1 MLNILIVGMWWHGWN
16 REKDFD
22 EIAGSLICGHLI
34 ECAAYVTGG
43 YFSGFKRLLEHCEN
57 LGFPI
62 AELEADG
69 SCTITKEEKAGGE
82 VSIQRRCSLLLSH

>member
-1 MLNILIVGMWWHGWN
+1 MWWHGWD
-16 REKDFD
+16 RSKDFD
-22 EIAGSLICGHLI
+22 HIAGSLICGHLI

-43 YFSGFKRLLEHCEN
+43 YFSGFKRLLDGCEN

-69 SCTITKEEKAGGE
+69 SCTITKEENTGGE
-82 VSIQRRCSLLLSH
+82 VRGHDAKH